1 MTSERFFNMAE
12 KVFTLRMDEEL
23 FDKIKNIAD
32 KNKRSIAKEIEFQL
46 EQNLQNDVSPS
57 DVKFLLDKC
66 SDLLQ
71 DHDYEL
77 RRIYDQIEKV
87 VEHF

>member
-1 MTSERFFNMAE
+1 MAE

-46 EQNLQNDVSPS
+46 EQNLQNNVSPS
-57 DVKFLLDKC
+57 ELKLLLDKC

-77 RRIYDQIEKV
+77 RRVYEQIEKV
-87 VEHF
+87 VEHFQ

>member
-1 MTSERFFNMAE
+1 MAE

-23 FDKIKNIAD
+23 FDKIKNMAD
-32 KNKRSIAKEIEFQL
+32 KSKRSIAKEIEFQL

-57 DVKFLLDKC
+57 DLKFLLDKC
-66 SDLLQ
+66 SDILQ

-77 RRIYDQIEKV
+77 RRMYDLIEKV
-87 VEHF
+87 VEHLK

>member
-1 MTSERFFNMAE
+1 MVE

-23 FDKIKNIAD
+23 FDKIKNMAD

-57 DVKFLLDKC
+57 DLKFLLDKC
-66 SDLLQ
+66 SDILQ

-77 RRIYDQIEKV
+77 RRMYDQIEKV
-87 VEHF
+87 VEHFQ

>member
-1 MTSERFFNMAE
+1 MAE

-23 FDKIKNIAD
+23 FDKIKNMAD

-57 DVKFLLDKC
+57 DLKFLFDKC
-66 SDLLQ
+66 SDILQ

-77 RRIYDQIEKV
+77 RRMYDQIEKV
-87 VEHF
+87 VEHFQ

>member
-1 MTSERFFNMAE
+1 MAE

-23 FDKIKNIAD
+23 FDKIKNMAD

-57 DVKFLLDKC
+57 DLKFLLDKC
-66 SDLLQ
+66 SDILQ

-77 RRIYDQIEKV
+77 RRMYDQIEKV
-87 VEHF
+87 VEHFQ

>member
-1 MTSERFFNMAE
+1 MAE

-66 SDLLQ
+66 SDILQ

-77 RRIYDQIEKV
+77 RRMYDQIEKV
-87 VEHF
+87 VEHLQ

>member
-1 MTSERFFNMAE
+1 MDTIDTNEVRFTMRMENNLYER
-12 KVFTLRMDEEL
+12 
-23 FDKIKNIAD
+23 IKDVAK

-66 SDLLQ
+66 SDILQ

-77 RRIYDQIEKV
+77 RRMYDQIEKV
-87 VEHF
+87 VEHLQ

>member
-1 MTSERFFNMAE
+1 MAE